1 MSGSS
6 GVGETATRRK
16 EKHVTETLDCR
27 GLKCPQPVLK
37 IAIKSRNLEKGTTLE
52 VQADCPSFPD
62 DVKKWCSDTGHV
74 LVSMVD
80 RGTFQVATIQ
90 L

>member
-1 MSGSS
+1 M
-6 GVGETATRRK
+6 
-16 EKHVTETLDCR
+16 TESLDCR

-37 IAIKSRNLEKGTTLE
+37 IAIKARSLSQGTTLE
-52 VQADCPSFPD
+52 VQADCPSFAD
-62 DVKKWCSDTGHV
+62 DVKKWCNDTGHV

-80 RGTFQVATIQ
+80 RGTFHVATVQ